1 MLPFAVRRNEILGL
15 MLARHNA
22 KGYLKRIEEVCGA
35 PIAIV
40 STGPDR
46 VETIVLQHP
55 FTN

>member
-1 MLPFAVRRNEILGL
+1 
-15 MLARHNA
+15 
-22 KGYLKRIEEVCGA
+22 VCGA

-40 STGPDR
+40 STGPVR